1 MTMGQKTNAKEIV
14 MGYQRALGNNDWTA
28 ARKFLK
34 DDMTFKG
41 PIAAYDRPQPYLED
55 LKKLHPIVKGVEMKK
70 TFVDGNDVCLLYDMI
85 TNTPA
90 GTAFISEWYHVEGE
104 KIASLRV
111 VFDAR
116 PFAAM
121 WEKK

>member
-1 MTMGQKTNAKEIV
+1 MSSNTNAKDVV
-14 MGYQRALGNNDWTA
+14 MGYQRALGSSDWAA
-28 ARKFLK
+28 ARRHLR

-41 PIAAYDRPQPYLED
+41 PLAAYDTPEPYLED
-55 LKKLHPIVKGVEMKK
+55 LKKLHHIVKGVDMKK
-70 TFVDGNDVCLLYDMI
+70 VFVDGNDVCLIYDMI

-90 GTAFISEWYHVEGE
+90 GTAFISEWYHVEAG

-121 WEKK
+121 WGQK

>member
-1 MTMGQKTNAKEIV
+1 MAPKTGARDIV
-14 MGYQRALGNNDWTA
+14 LGYQRALGSNDWAA
-28 ARKFLK
+28 ARRFLK
-34 DDMTFKG
+34 DSMTFKG
-41 PIAAYDRPQPYLED
+41 PIAAYDRPEPYLED
-55 LKKLHPIVKGVEMKK
+55 LKKLHPMIRGVEMKK
-70 TFVDGNDVCLLYDMI
+70 TFVDGDDVCLLYDMI

>member
-1 MTMGQKTNAKEIV
+1 MESKASAKEIV
-14 MGYQRALGNNDWTA
+14 LGYQRALGSNDWKE
-28 ARKFLK
+28 ARRYLK
-34 DDMTFKG
+34 DNMTFKG
-41 PIAAYDRPQPYLED
+41 PLASHDEPGPYLED
-55 LKKLHPIVKGVEMKK
+55 LKKLHPIIKGVDMKK
-70 TFVDGNDVCLLYDMI
+70 VFADSDDVCLLYDMV

-116 PFAAM
+116 PFAFM
-121 WEKK
+121 FEKK